1 MDARVDFFKPH
12 TEPLPVEKVEVKTVK
27 RKARHSLP
35 KGKRRSVS
43 GKRRRVGREAIKA
56 GMAASLAVS
65 MLTGMRVIKPMSLH
79 GPASWVF
86 VGLTLAHTLI
96 YEIPNS
102 KSKRSA

>member
-1 MDARVDFFKPH
+1 MDARVDFYEQQ
-12 TEPLPVEKVEVKTVK
+12 TEALPAHQVEVKSRVANS
-27 RKARHSLP
+27 RRSLP
-35 KGKRRSVS
+35 KGKRRSV
-43 GKRRRVGREAIKA
+43 GAKRRRVGREAIKA

-65 MLTGMRVIKPMSLH
+65 MLTGMRMMKPMKLH

-102 KSKRSA
+102 RVKRAS